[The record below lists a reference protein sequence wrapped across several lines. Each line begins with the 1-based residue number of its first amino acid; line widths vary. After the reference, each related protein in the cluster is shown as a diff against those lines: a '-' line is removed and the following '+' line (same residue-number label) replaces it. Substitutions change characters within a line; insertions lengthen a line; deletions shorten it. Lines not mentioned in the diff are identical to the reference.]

1 MSVLSSIAKNFNPTQ
16 LVSGIVGGTVGKVAG
31 LAANVVSGI
40 ARGKSF
46 GEIMK
51 TLLKDVASLAITAAV
66 TYFTGGTAGLFIN
79 SLLDQA
85 KGLLGKVAAQVA
97 SSALAKPV
105 AHWVSSQITGFAET
119 LTQDLVRKE
128 LTRLVLG
135 ATGLKDETSN
145 SSSRTLM
152 RLPAATCS
160 RPSSSQSSTRRSRR
174 TRVTPLRRRSSLPPA
189 CRSTRSKCARHSAC
203 SSRFTTRGR
212 CARVSIDEPLA
223 VNSWGWTT
231 ARRLRRNV
239 RFATGG
245 RNMNFVRVGL
255 SVALGALV
263 WVGCGGQEE
272 DTTQNLTGT
281 ESQPLTSTSED
292 GGTVYS
298 CPPEKALVC
307 HVPPG
312 NPANAHT
319 ICVGKPAV
327 KAHLKNHPDSEG
339 SCDGE
344 QTVVDAGTP
353 DEGSDAGT
361 EEPRPSRSMPAW

>member
-1 MSVLSSIAKNFNPTQ
+1 
-16 LVSGIVGGTVGKVAG
+16 
-31 LAANVVSGI
+31 
-40 ARGKSF
+40 
-46 GEIMK
+46 
-51 TLLKDVASLAITAAV
+51 
-66 TYFTGGTAGLFIN
+66 
-79 SLLDQA
+79 
-85 KGLLGKVAAQVA
+85 
-97 SSALAKPV
+97 
-105 AHWVSSQITGFAET
+105 
-119 LTQDLVRKE
+119 
-128 LTRLVLG
+128 
-135 ATGLKDETSN
+135 
-145 SSSRTLM
+145 
-152 RLPAATCS
+152 
-160 RPSSSQSSTRRSRR
+160 
-174 TRVTPLRRRSSLPPA
+174 
-189 CRSTRSKCARHSAC
+189 
-203 SSRFTTRGR
+203 
-212 CARVSIDEPLA
+212 
-223 VNSWGWTT
+223 
-231 ARRLRRNV
+231 
-239 RFATGG
+239 
-245 RNMNFVRVGL
+245 MNFVRVGL

-361 EEPRPSRSMPAW
+361 EEPAPEPVDAGVVIL